1 MQSLLEKL
9 ENNEAVLLM
18 YLADELPA
26 DDRAEVDSQLLNDP
40 QLRDQLAQLRQT
52 DQSIANSV
60 ASQLN
65 SYPSVPTESRQ
76 NRLVQQVTLVMI
88 QQQARKDEHA
98 RQVADNAPARR
109 LLRIPNW
116 AYPIATAAMVLIA
129 FIAYWGFTK
138 SNDQVA
144 TTDPSPIHETASD
157 EAIDARFVDRLEKLS
172 IDESD
177 RDLLAVSAS
186 GNDLSSNFQV
196 DPQ

>member
-52 DQSIANSV
+52 DQSIA
-60 ASQLN
+60 SQLN
-65 SYPSVPTESRQ
+65 SSPTVPTESRQ
-76 NRLVQQVTLVMI
+76 NRLVQQVTLAMI

>member
-52 DQSIANSV
+52 DQSIA
-60 ASQLN
+60 SQLN
-65 SYPSVPTESRQ
+65 SSPTVPMESRQ
-76 NRLVQQVTLVMI
+76 NRLVQQVTLAMI

-98 RQVADNAPARR
+98 RQIADNTPARR
-109 LLRIPNW
+109 SLRIPNW

-138 SNDQVA
+138 GNDQVA
-144 TTDPSPIHETASD
+144 TTDPSPIHDTVSD
-157 EAIDARFVDRLEKLS
+157 EVIDARFVDRLEKLS